1 MPEGDSLHRI
11 ARRLQVLVGERV
23 EAESP
28 NPRGLATGVAR
39 AVDGR
44 VLDRVEA
51 VGKNL
56 VLRFEGDVVVRSHL
70 RMTGRWRVR
79 QRGGPPQ
86 RGAPWLVLRTREWE
100 ASQWNGPVLA
110 LGAARVRELGPDL
123 LAPETATAEVVA
135 RLRRADQSRLV
146 GEALVDQRLV
156 AGIGNMWLAEM
167 LWHARVSPWARLESV
182 SDERLSAAL
191 EWAREAMGGSV
202 AGRRPSRAVYRR
214 AGRGCPRCGDVI
226 RSGGLGDA
234 NRTAYWCPSCQPDGD
249 SAEREGFEP
258 STSGLPPVTP

>member
-39 AVDGR
+39 AIDGR
-44 VLDRVEA
+44 VLESVEA

-56 VLRFEGDVVVRSHL
+56 LLRFDGNVVVRSHL
-70 RMTGRWRVR
+70 RMTGRWSVR
-79 QRGGPPQ
+79 RRAEATQ
-86 RGAPWLVLRTREWE
+86 RGAPWLVLRTCEWE

-110 LGAARVRELGPDL
+110 IGATRVRELGPDV
-123 LAPETATAEVVA
+123 LAPEVETAAIVA
-135 RLRRADQSRLV
+135 RLRRADPSQLV

-167 LWHARVSPWARLESV
+167 LWHARVSPWARLGEV
-182 SDERLSAAL
+182 PEEGLSAAL
-191 EWAREAMGGSV
+191 HWVRQQMAASV
-202 AGRRPSRAVYRR
+202 VGRRPSGAVYRR
-214 AGRGCPRCGDVI
+214 AGRSCPRCGDVI
-226 RSGGLGDA
+226 RAGGLGDA
-234 NRTAYWCPSCQPDGD
+234 NRTAYWCPNCQSERS
-249 SAEREGFEP
+249 SAEGEGFEP
-258 STSGLPPVTP
+258 SRSLHP